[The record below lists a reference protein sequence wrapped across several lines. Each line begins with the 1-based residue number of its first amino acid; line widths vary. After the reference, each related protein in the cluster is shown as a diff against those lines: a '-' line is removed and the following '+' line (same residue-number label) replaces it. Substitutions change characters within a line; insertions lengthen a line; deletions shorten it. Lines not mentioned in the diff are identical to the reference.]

1 MRVPSYHRHS
11 QAATINEAMTPMI
24 DVVFLLL
31 IFFVCASVGQTDEAV
46 LPTELASGNVATTQP
61 VPKPDQLDPLWIEL
75 MFEGDHTEV
84 ILNGTRHPD
93 IGRLREILAA
103 LRQAEAAGQMPVV
116 LDVAANVP
124 MGDALAVYDDCL
136 ATGFASID
144 FAVGGSGGGG

>member
-1 MRVPSYHRHS
+1 MRVPSYHRHN
-11 QAATINEAMTPMI
+11 QAANIDEAMTPMI

-46 LPTELASGNVATTQP
+46 LPTELSSGNVSAAQP
-61 VPKPDQLDPLWIEL
+61 EPQPDQLDPLWIEL
-75 MFEGDHTEV
+75 EFAGDHTEV
-84 ILNGTRHPD
+84 VLNGTRHQNID
-93 IGRLREILAA
+93 RLREILAA

-116 LDVAANVP
+116 LDVAADVP